1 MKDQSLQEVKVVKER
16 LENRKAALEAAKA
29 KGGEAWTSKLQEE
42 LDNVV
47 LALVDVEEIYA
58 EKVETTTLLPEQE
71 TTANK
76 AAYVPAKGTEK
87 HVHVKLIRGR
97 RYNAM
102 TGKEVSRP
110 YVQVFSYGEWQLFKK
125 NHRSLGYIIVE
136 ALHDPYGDAAQ
147 LVVNLDK

>member
-1 MKDQSLQEVKVVKER
+1 MKVVKER

-42 LDNVV
+42 LDNAV
-47 LALVDVEEIYA
+47 LALVDVEEIYN
-58 EKVETTTLLPEQE
+58 EKLETTTLLPEQK
-71 TTANK
+71 TASK
-76 AAYVPAKGTEK
+76 DAYVPEKGTEK
-87 HVHVKLIRGR
+87 HVHVRLIRGR
-97 RYNAM
+97 RFNAM

-110 YVQVFSYGEWQLFKK
+110 YVQVFTFGEWQLFKK

>member
-1 MKDQSLQEVKVVKER
+1 MKVVKER

-42 LDNVV
+42 LDNAV
-47 LALVDVEEIYA
+47 LALVDVEEIYN
-58 EKVETTTLLPEQE
+58 EKVETTKLLPEQK
-71 TTANK
+71 TASK
-76 AAYVPAKGTEK
+76 DAYVPEKGTEK
-87 HVHVKLIRGR
+87 HVHVRLIRGR
-97 RYNAM
+97 RFNPN

-110 YVQVFSYGEWQLFKK
+110 YVQVFTFGEWQLFKK

-147 LVVNLDK
+147 LVVNLDN

>member
-1 MKDQSLQEVKVVKER
+1 MKDQSLQEVKVVKDK

-42 LDNVV
+42 LDDVV
-47 LALVDVEEIYA
+47 LALVDVDEIYA
-58 EKVETTTLLPEQE
+58 EKVETTTLHKEQE
-71 TTANK
+71 TAEK
-76 AAYVPAKGTEK
+76 VAYVPAKGTEK

-110 YVQVFSYGEWQLFKK
+110 YVQVFSFGEWQLFKK
-125 NHRSLGYIIVE
+125 NHRSLGFIIVE

>member
-1 MKDQSLQEVKVVKER
+1 MKVVKDK

-29 KGGEAWTSKLQEE
+29 KGSEAWTSKLQEE
-42 LDNVV
+42 LDDVV
-47 LALVDVEEIYA
+47 LALVDVDEIYA
-58 EKVETTTLLPEQE
+58 EKVETTTLHKEQE
-71 TTANK
+71 TAEK

-102 TGKEVSRP
+102 TGKEVSKP
-110 YVQVFSYGEWQLFKK
+110 YVQVFSFGEWQLFKK